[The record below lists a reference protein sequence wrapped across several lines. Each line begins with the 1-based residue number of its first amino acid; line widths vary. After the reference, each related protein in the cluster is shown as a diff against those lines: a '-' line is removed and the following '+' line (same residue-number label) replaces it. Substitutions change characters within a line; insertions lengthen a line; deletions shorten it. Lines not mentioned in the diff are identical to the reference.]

1 MLCCVAC
8 LTPRCGGHAARLE
21 ATSPHTPPHS
31 APQGLMFSVLWK
43 LIDDQFFK
51 KDGDNKKH

>member
-1 MLCCVAC
+1 VWPAS
-8 LTPRCGGHAARLE
+8 RHAIPLE
-21 ATSPHTPPHS
+21 ATPTPLTHRRTLRQ
-31 APQGLMFSVLWK
+31 QGLMFSVLWK

>member
-1 MLCCVAC
+1 VAG
-8 LTPRCGGHAARLE
+8 LPHVTSRHTARSD
-21 ATSPHTPPHS
+21 AHPPHTPPHS